1 MLLNIPPELTRIL
14 TETPELKQGYL
25 VGGCVRDSL
34 LAMETKDI
42 DVEVFGISFE
52 QLAGAL
58 SRLGRTDSVGRSFG
72 VVKLTLP
79 GASVIDFSIPRRDS
93 KIAPGHKGFEIHFD
107 PDIAPAEAA
116 GRRDFTINSLMYDP
130 REDRLLDFF
139 GGAEDIRNRVLR
151 HTSEAFVEDPLRVL
165 RGMQFAGRFALTGA
179 PETIELCRRIKNS
192 YHELAPERVREEWF
206 KWAEKSARP
215 SAGLEF
221 LLATDWIEHYP
232 ELKAL
237 KETPQD
243 PEWHPE
249 GDVFIHTCHC
259 CDAMVSL
266 PEWKQAGPRS
276 RIVYMLAI
284 LVHDFAK
291 PMTTRRKLK
300 EGKMRI
306 VSPGHEE
313 EGGPVAESFLQR
325 INAPADVRERVIPL
339 VVNHLAHLNPPT
351 DRAVRRL
358 ARRLHPENIQGL
370 GLVMK
375 ADCMGRPPRPPVPPA
390 SISELLRK
398 ASELDVHEHAPQPVL
413 KGRHLLQLGMKPG
426 RDLGPILHDAYEAQL
441 EGAFQDLEGAFR
453 WLKQQSMASLP
464 PLVRREL
471 EKLAEG
477 S

>member
-1 MLLNIPPELTRIL
+1 MLLTLSSELTRIL
-14 TETPELKQGYL
+14 RDTPELKESFL
-25 VGGCVRDSL
+25 VGGCVRDCL
-34 LAMETKDI
+34 LAIGTKDF
-42 DVEVFGISFE
+42 DVEVFGCSFE

-58 SRLGRTDSVGRSFG
+58 SRWGRTDLVGRSFG
-72 VVKLTLP
+72 VVKLKLP
-79 GASVIDFSIPRRDS
+79 GGEVIDFTIPRRDS
-93 KIAPGHKGFEIHFD
+93 KIAPGHKGFEIQFD
-107 PDIAPAEAA
+107 PGIQPREAA
-116 GRRDFTINSLMYDP
+116 SRRDFTINSLMYDP

-139 GGAEDIRNRVLR
+139 GGAADIEHRVLR

-165 RGMQFAGRFALTGA
+165 RGMQFAGRFDLRAA
-179 PETIELCRRIKNS
+179 PGTIELCRGIKS
-192 YHELAPERVREEWF
+192 GYHELAPERVREEWF

-215 SAGLEF
+215 SAGLQF
-221 LLATDWIEHYP
+221 LLATEWIDHYP

-259 CDAMVSL
+259 CDAMAGL
-266 PEWKQAGPRS
+266 PEWRQANARA

-284 LVHDFAK
+284 LAHDFAK
-291 PMTTRRKLK
+291 PMTTCRKLK

-325 INAPADVRERVIPL
+325 INTPLDIRERVIPL

-370 GLVMK
+370 ALVMK
-375 ADCMGRPPRPPVPPA
+375 ADCMGRPPRPPVPPE
-390 SISELLRK
+390 SISELLKK
-398 ASELDVHEHAPQPVL
+398 ANELQVHEHAPQPIL
-413 KGRHLLQLGMKPG
+413 KGRHLLHLGMKPG
-426 RDLGPILHDAYEAQL
+426 RELGPILHDAYEAQL
-441 EGAFQDLEGAFR
+441 EGAFQNIEGAFQ
-453 WLKQQSMASLP
+453 WLKQQRNLP
-464 PLVRREL
+464 LPSTVRQAL
-471 EKLAEG
+471 
-477 S
+477 